1 VSRAHAGIPLNIRR
15 RVAELRDQID
25 YHNYRYYR
33 LNDPEIADAAYDELF
48 QELQQLEEAY
58 PEIVS
63 PDSPTRR
70 VEVKALEAFRPV
82 THHRPM
88 LSLES
93 SHEPK
98 ILEDFLRRTR
108 EAAGGA
114 PVDYLVQPKVDG
126 VSVELVYE
134 EARLSRAATR
144 GDGVTGEEI
153 TLNVRAVSAI
163 PKSLADEAPE
173 RLVVRGEVF
182 MPVQAFR
189 ALNEQLIIENAK
201 PFANPRNAASG
212 SLRQLDPAVTAGR
225 PLEIYPFELTNAA
238 ELGYKRESDVL
249 EAMAGWGLPVR
260 ADYTVRCASLEEIQA
275 VHRRSSAERD
285 QLEFEVDGIVVK
297 VDSLPLREAMGT
309 RARSP
314 RWAVAYKFEPRQ
326 EVTRVEKI
334 MAQVGR
340 TGKLTPVALLLP
352 VDVGGVTVSRASLHN
367 YGEIERLDVR
377 PGDTV
382 RIKRA
387 GDVIPQVV
395 EVIRPG
401 APRGAPLRPP
411 ERCPVCGSGV
421 VTAGAYHKCPNRL
434 GCAAQIQGSIRHYA
448 SRNALDIEG
457 LGEKTIATFLE
468 HGLITDVASIYR
480 LSKEKIAA
488 LDGFGD
494 LSAANLV
501 EAIEQSR
508 EPELDRFLYGLGI
521 PNVGEKTAS
530 DIATA
535 FGTLGAIRKASIE
548 LLLRVDGVGPIV
560 ARSVVDFFGNPAINE
575 ALERLLLEVRPRP
588 AAEAKAPQTGI
599 NGKTFVFTG
608 NLERFTRSE
617 AEKLVASLGGRASS
631 GVSPKTDYVV
641 YGPGAGAKLEKA
653 RALGI
658 PILREEEFLELVS
671 REGPSGRTVSPSL
684 RIL

>member
-1 VSRAHAGIPLNIRR
+1 
-15 RVAELRDQID
+15 VADLRDQVD

-33 LNDPEIADAAYDELF
+33 LNDPEISDAAYDDLFRELR
-48 QELQQLEEAY
+48 QLEQAY
-58 PEIVS
+58 PEIAS
-63 PDSPTRR
+63 PDSPTQR
-70 VEVKALEAFRPV
+70 VEVKALEAFQPV

-98 ILEDFLRRTR
+98 ILEDFFRRTR

-114 PVDYLVQPKVDG
+114 VDYLVQPKVDG

-134 EARLSRAATR
+134 HARLSRAATR
-144 GDGVTGEEI
+144 GDGFTGEDI
-153 TLNVRAVSAI
+153 TLNVRAVPAI
-163 PKSLADEAPE
+163 PKSLSDKAPA
-173 RLVVRGEVF
+173 RLVVRGEVY
-182 MPVQAFR
+182 MPVQGFR
-189 ALNEQLIIENAK
+189 GLNEQLILENLK

-225 PLEIYPFELTNAA
+225 PLELYPFELTNAA

-249 EAMAGWGLPVR
+249 EAMAGWGLPIR
-260 ADYTVRCASLEEIQA
+260 AEDTVRCVSPEEIRA
-275 VHRRSSAERD
+275 VHRRLSAERD
-285 QLEFEVDGIVVK
+285 QLKFEVDGVVVK

-326 EVTRVEKI
+326 EVTRVEQI

-367 YGEIERLDVR
+367 YGEVERLDVR

-395 EVIRPG
+395 EVMRPG
-401 APRGAPLRPP
+401 SPRSAPVRPP
-411 ERCPVCGSGV
+411 ERCPVCGSRV
-421 VTAGAYHKCPNRL
+421 VTAGAYHKCPNLL
-434 GCAAQIQGSIRHYA
+434 GCAAQIHGSIRHYA

-457 LGEKTIATFLE
+457 LGDKTVAAFLDE
-468 HGLITDVASIYR
+468 GLITDLASIYR

-488 LDGFGD
+488 LEGFGD
-494 LSAANLV
+494 LSATNLL

-508 EPELDRFLYGLGI
+508 KPDLDRFLYGLGV
-521 PNVGEKTAS
+521 PNVGEKTAA

-535 FGTLGAIRKASIE
+535 FGTFDAIRKAGLE
-548 LLLRVDGVGPIV
+548 RLLGVEGVGPIV
-560 ARSVVDFFGNPAINE
+560 AQSIVDFFSNPAINE
-575 ALERLLLEVRPRP
+575 ALDRLLLEVRPRP
-588 AAEAKAPQTGI
+588 AAEAEAPQTRI
-599 NGKTFVFTG
+599 TGKTFVFTG
-608 NLERFTRSE
+608 NLERITRSE
-617 AEKLVASLGGRASS
+617 AEKLVAALGGKTSS
-631 GVSPKTDYVV
+631 SVSAKTDYVV

-653 RALGI
+653 RGLGI
-658 PILREEEFLELVS
+658 QLLDEKEFLKLGKG
-671 REGPSGRTVSPSL
+671 EGG
-684 RIL
+684 